1 MKVKDIGKIKE
12 LGDLKQIDT
21 NDVIELLDELRG
33 VATKR
38 GVELL
43 GQGRHR
49 ARRALGAPEP
59 GAVGGALVVGILLG
73 AVAAAVLTLLATPW
87 AGPEARRRI
96 SAEVEKRVPSG
107 ARQERQDGNG
117 RAVYEREVTP
127 SAETV
132 AAGGSLTTPTA

>member
-107 ARQERQDGNG
+107 ARQDGNG